1 MRNLATIRKIKA
13 VNNIDGYDKISLYNL
28 ENLGWNIIAGK
39 NEFKVGELVVFIEP
53 DTILPVRPEFEFL
66 RKRCWNSIYEG
77 FRIRVMK
84 LAGIYSQGI
93 IFPLSILPVKKGFF
107 KKIYKEGRD
116 ITYLLNII
124 RCDEEE
130 MYEIKYR
137 KTHKQKK
144 YKGIKKLLYK
154 LGLMRRK
161 KKQARKRGNFPSFF
175 PKTDETRLES
185 IPEILGYIKEKDIY
199 VTEKIDGASLS
210 VFYKDDKFCVCS
222 RNVKLSPDKQY
233 RFIGDSHWFVTQK
246 YNIEK
251 SLSLYCKE
259 NNKNLVLQGEVIG
272 INKDGSHPIQ
282 GNKYKL
288 LEPDLY
294 LYQAF
299 DINKQTFLDFEDF
312 MPLLEA
318 LKLKSVPI
326 LYMGNERD
334 LNLNSI
340 NDWEKY
346 SVGKSTVNTIIQ
358 REGIVVRTVKEETA
372 LRLRTV
378 RQRLSFKVVNP
389 EFDLKEK
396 NKE

>member
-28 ENLGWNIIAGK
+28 ENLGWNVIAGK
-39 NEFKVGELVVFIEP
+39 DEFKIGELVVFIEP
-53 DTILPVRPEFEFL
+53 DTILPVRQEFEFL

-107 KKIYKEGRD
+107 KKIYKEGQD

-124 RCDEEE
+124 HYDEEE
-130 MYEIKYR
+130 MAELKYR
-137 KTHKQKK
+137 KNHKQKK

-154 LGLMRRK
+154 LGLMGRK

-175 PKTDETRLES
+175 PHTDETRVES
-185 IPEILGYIKEKDIY
+185 ILEILDYIKGKDIY
-199 VTEKIDGASLS
+199 ITEKIDGCSASF
-210 VFYKDDKFCVCS
+210 FYKDDKFGVCS
-222 RNVKLSPDKQY
+222 RNVKLVKEKEY
-233 RFIGDSHWFVTQK
+233 KFIGDSHWFVTKK
-246 YNIEK
+246 YNIEEN
-251 SLSLYCKE
+251 LSLYCKE

-272 INKDGSHPIQ
+272 PKIQ

-312 MPLLEA
+312 MLLLEA

-372 LRLRTV
+372 LRLKTV
-378 RQRLSFKVVNP
+378 KQRLSFKVCNP
-389 EFDLKEK
+389 EFDLKEESKKDK
-396 NKE
+396 NEI